1 MVEGVEDVL
10 LVVAEEARVM
20 MIGDMVALTEVEAD
34 MTGVDMTVMVVV
46 EVMEVEDMMIA
57 AMDVTVTGVMIG
69 DMTGTGVMAMMIE
82 DEIEALHQS
91 DDTKL

>member
-69 DMTGTGVMAMMIE
+69 DMTGTGVMALMIE

>member
-20 MIGDMVALTEVEAD
+20 MIGDMVVLTEVEAD
-34 MTGVDMTVMVVV
+34 MTGVDMTVTVVV